1 MLKAVYRRVHA
12 ARVDTAAWAAIYQRS
27 KSQQAATKKEPHC
40 AFIPRCGFLCTR
52 FADSPKASVLNMADT
67 KKSIEQRIDQLH
79 AGGIIDFHFDLL
91 IDLYEK
97 RDQPGVLVSHFLPE
111 FEEGDIGVLGVA
123 IYVEDRYLP
132 EMGLRVALDQVARL
146 YAEVERTNRF
156 AVCKTFA
163 EIEQA
168 RAVNKIA
175 LIITMEGV
183 EPLGAD
189 LNLLRAF
196 YELGLR
202 SVGLTHARRNA
213 AGSGGIFKPSGS
225 PRDGLTNF
233 GRDVVRECERLGI
246 LIDLA
251 HINPKGFEDIIDL
264 TSKPLIVSHTNA
276 RKFCDIER
284 NISDEQIK
292 IVGQRGGVVGINAI
306 LVSRD
311 PETSTLDRYVDH
323 IEHVTG
329 LIGIDGVGIGFDF
342 CEYLFEQLP
351 EKVRTELAAKLTKPH
366 FIPDLT
372 NHSHA
377 RNLTGK
383 LIERGFSDE
392 DIEKI
397 LRGNW
402 MRIFKEVL

>member
-1 MLKAVYRRVHA
+1 MSAN
-12 ARVDTAAWAAIYQRS
+12 Q
-27 KSQQAATKKEPHC
+27 E
-40 AFIPRCGFLCTR
+40 
-52 FADSPKASVLNMADT
+52 SV
-67 KKSIEQRIDQLH
+67 EHRIDRLH
-79 AGGIIDFHFDLL
+79 AGGIVDFHFDLL

-97 RDQPGVLVSHFLPE
+97 RDRPGVLVSHFLPE
-111 FEEGDIGVLGVA
+111 FDAGGIGVLGVA

-146 YAEVERTNRF
+146 YAEVEQTNRF

-168 RAVNKIA
+168 RRKIA
-175 LIITMEGV
+175 LVVTMEGV
-183 EPLGAD
+183 EPLGQD

-202 SVGLTHARRNA
+202 SFGLTHARRNA

-225 PRDGLTNF
+225 PGDGLTNF

-251 HINPKGFEDIIDL
+251 HINPRGFEDIVEL
-264 TSKPLIVSHTNA
+264 TSKPLIVSHTNV

-292 IVGQRGGVVGINAI
+292 IVGQRGGVIGVNAI
-306 LVSRD
+306 LVSQD
-311 PETSTLDRYVDH
+311 PEASTIDRYVNH
-323 IEHVTG
+323 IEHVID

-342 CEYLFEQLP
+342 CEYLFQQMSES
-351 EKVRTELAAKLTKPH
+351 VRADLAAKLTKPH

-377 RNLTGK
+377 RNLTRK

-392 DIEKI
+392 EIEKV

-402 MRIFKEVL
+402 LRVLKEIL

>member
-1 MLKAVYRRVHA
+1 M
-12 ARVDTAAWAAIYQRS
+12 TANGVS
-27 KSQQAATKKEPHC
+27 
-40 AFIPRCGFLCTR
+40 F
-52 FADSPKASVLNMADT
+52 
-67 KKSIEQRIDQLH
+67 EQRINRLQ
-79 AGGIIDFHFDLL
+79 AGGIVDLHFDLL

-97 RDQPGVLVSHFLPE
+97 RDRPGVLASHFLPE
-111 FEEGDIGVLGVA
+111 FEAGGIAVLGVA

-146 YAEVERTNRF
+146 HAEVERTERF
-156 AVCKTFA
+156 AICKTFA

-168 RAVNKIA
+168 RAAHKIA
-175 LIITMEGV
+175 LVITMEGV
-183 EPLGAD
+183 EPLGDD
-189 LNLLRAF
+189 LNLLRTF

-225 PRDGLTNF
+225 PRDGLTTF
-233 GRDVVRECERLGI
+233 GRDLVRECERLGI
-246 LIDLA
+246 MIDLA
-251 HINPKGFEDIIDL
+251 HINPKGFEEIVDL

-276 RKFCDIER
+276 RKFYDIER

-292 IVGQRGGVVGINAI
+292 IVGQRGGVIGVNAI
-306 LVSRD
+306 LVSPD

-323 IEHVTG
+323 IEHVAG
-329 LIGIDGVGIGFDF
+329 LVGIDGVGIGFDF
-342 CEYLFEQLP
+342 CEYLFQQLP
-351 EKVRTELAAKLTKPH
+351 ESVRTELAAKLTTPH

-377 RNLTGK
+377 RNLTCK
-383 LIERGFSDE
+383 LIKRGFSDE
-392 DIEKI
+392 EIEKI

-402 MRIFKEVL
+402 VRILKEL